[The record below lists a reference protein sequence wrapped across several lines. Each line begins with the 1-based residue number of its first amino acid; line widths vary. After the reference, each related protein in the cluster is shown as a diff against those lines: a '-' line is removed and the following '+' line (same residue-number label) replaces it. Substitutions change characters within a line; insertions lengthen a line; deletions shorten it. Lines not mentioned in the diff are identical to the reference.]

1 MPQPEKEF
9 INSLKFSYFY
19 KMKKLVLSLIVI
31 LTVLLSCGP
40 EKTFKSKWTK
50 EQAPP
55 SFKARFE
62 TTQGNFDIVAQR
74 SLSPKAV
81 DRLYQLIKHDFYTD
95 IALFRVLPKFVVQF
109 GIHSDSLVNAQWEAY
124 KIPDEPVLHSN
135 DSLTVS
141 FARAGVETRTTQI
154 FINMK
159 NNARLDT
166 IHYSGV
172 TGFPV
177 VAKVSDGADT
187 LYKLFA
193 DYKGEPANDQDTI
206 YSKGNAFLRE
216 KYPNLD
222 YIIKAYII
230 E

>member
-1 MPQPEKEF
+1 
-9 INSLKFSYFY
+9 
-19 KMKKLVLSLIVI
+19 MKKFTLII
-31 LTVLLSCGP
+31 LLFCIAISSC
-40 EKTFKSKWTK
+40 ESKKTIKQRWTK

-109 GIHSDSLVNAQWEAY
+109 GIHNDSLVNAAWEAY
-124 KIPDEPVLHSN
+124 KIPDEPVLQSN
-135 DSLTVS
+135 DSLTIS

-154 FINMK
+154 FVNMK

-166 IHYSGV
+166 ISYAGV

-177 VAKVSDGADT
+177 VAKVSNGADV
-187 LYKLFA
+187 LYKLYS
-193 DYKGEPANDQDTI
+193 DYKGDPANDQDTI
-206 YSKGNAFLRE
+206 YAKGNDFLRT
-216 KYPNLD
+216 KYPKLD
-222 YIIKAYII
+222 YIIKAYIL